1 MLRLLKRQFDST
13 YPEKSLHI
21 LILLAIR
28 IIVAIIIKINNI
40 KTTQTHII
48 IIIALSTIIII
59 TIIMCESLFQRC
71 EVRSASCR
79 CSPPQRQD
87 VRGPGSE
94 L

>member
-13 YPEKSLHI
+13 YPEESLHT
-21 LILLAIR
+21 LTLLAIR
-28 IIVAIIIKINNI
+28 IIVAINTK
-40 KTTQTHII
+40 KPTQTHI

-59 TIIMCESLFQRC
+59 TIIMCECLFQRC
-71 EVRSASCR
+71 EVRSASCW